1 MIQSDCQRI
10 CRLTAA
16 NPREEAALLDGR
28 GGEGRGVR
36 VGPEGLPQGE
46 QMREDL
52 QGRAK
57 SGPQVVRILQAS
69 WGRGGNQQNSP
80 NLGPTY

>member
-1 MIQSDCQRI
+1 MRGSHCI
-10 CRLTAA
+10 CRSTAA

-46 QMREDL
+46 QRRKLSDIDL
-52 QGRAK
+52 Q
-57 SGPQVVRILQAS
+57 L
-69 WGRGGNQQNSP
+69 GNRRKEMFVLPLAMELIEQS
-80 NLGPTY
+80 LRDR